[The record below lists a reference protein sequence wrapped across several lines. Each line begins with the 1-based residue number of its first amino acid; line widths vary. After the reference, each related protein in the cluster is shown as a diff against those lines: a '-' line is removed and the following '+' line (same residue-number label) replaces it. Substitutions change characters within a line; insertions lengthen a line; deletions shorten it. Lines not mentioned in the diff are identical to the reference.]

1 MKKWKNHKLFKKKK
15 PPSDEVEA
23 DYEKNMDTL
32 RRKLMIRLI
41 SGIFGTSLLLLFV
54 FTMVSVRSIDS
65 MLGENFINKL
75 NRSRDERV
83 ASIEEYYIGV
93 EREMRRGARTYIT
106 EENVN
111 FIRESLPRYKEAG
124 VEEVALFSGDYKV
137 IYQSDEGDMLPIKKE
152 IKSLRFQN
160 PLYVNEITIDND
172 TTYQHIYYKFFRGG
186 GSEYYLYFKL
196 NNSHLNKILSRSIFK
211 ADILNDEFYVVA
223 SNREME
229 STEYVINDISKK
241 MLDGR
246 VGMDSFKGKL
256 YSYSFIELGET
267 SVYLQVYE
275 EEKVYKA
282 PLARYKTKISLLWV
296 IAMAGTLTVVIFI
309 RLSAESYSIGTA
321 RVSVEREGDK
331 KYKFLKRE
339 LIAIFDDLDE
349 IENSLHKLDD
359 FTKNLDIIKERI
371 ISQNKHFI
379 EKVREDDKIIEKVS
393 SDEELKEKIKDR
405 L

>member
-1 MKKWKNHKLFKKKK
+1 MKNWKDYRLFKKNKA
-15 PPSDEVEA
+15 PVDAGEA

-32 RRKLMIRLI
+32 RRKLIIRLI

-54 FTMVSVRSIDS
+54 FTTVSVRSIDS
-65 MLGENFINKL
+65 MLVENFITKL

-83 ASIEEYYIGV
+83 LSVEEYYRGIQ
-93 EREMRRGARTYIT
+93 REM
-106 EENVN
+106 ENGTASYRNEGNPN
-111 FIRESLPRYKEAG
+111 FIRGSLPRYREMG
-124 VEEVALFSGDYKV
+124 VEEVVLFSGDYSV
-137 IYQSDEGDMLPIKKE
+137 IYQSSEREMLPIKKE
-152 IKSLRFQN
+152 IKSLRFQK
-160 PLYVNEITIDND
+160 PLYVNNITIDND
-172 TTYQHIYYKFFRGG
+172 TTYQHIYYKFFQPG

-196 NNSHLNKILSRSIFK
+196 NNSYLNKLLTRSSFK
-211 ADILNDEFYVVA
+211 ADILNSEFYVVA
-223 SNREME
+223 SNRELE

-246 VGMDSFKGKL
+246 VGMDSFRGKL

-275 EEKVYKA
+275 DEHVYKA
-282 PLARYKTKISLLWV
+282 PLTRYKTKIYLLWV

-309 RLSAESYSIGTA
+309 RLSAESYSTGAA
-321 RVSVEREGDK
+321 RISVEREGDK

-339 LIAIFDDLDE
+339 LVNIFDDLDE

-359 FTKNLDIIKERI
+359 FTKNLDVIKERI
-371 ISQNKHFI
+371 LSQNKHFVN
-379 EKVREDDKIIEKVS
+379 KVREDKKIIERIN
-393 SDEELKEKIKDR
+393 SDEDLREKIKDK